1 MLPDVRH
8 LLTASKHNCPP
19 SQPHVHYFTTAS
31 RADTIKATALKH
43 KSHFLKMTHTS
54 FHIAL
59 LLLLS
64 SMHLLGSSLASKPFH
79 LSASADEV
87 PAIINSDLPITN
99 LSKRPVLQPK
109 ETAPPQFLRTLMDP
123 QGKVCV
129 RASLGVEYVVRENK
143 KNYYFNMNPSST
155 RATGFC
161 GNQKAILSLD
171 FDGGQLEFTF
181 IKEGDLSYVSTIKGL
196 LRPAP
201 PCTNCRNK
209 TYVGVIHYAKLF
221 KAKNGL
227 SFQCKSQMT
236 LILASYFRV
245 KLVPLQIQAFDLANG
260 AFGKEVEC
268 WEDYNKRMIPIILG
282 AVAAAVCL
290 IAILTCVLVR
300 ERRGQGYEQL

>member
-1 MLPDVRH
+1 MNY
-8 LLTASKHNCPP
+8 T
-19 SQPHVHYFTTAS
+19 S
-31 RADTIKATALKH
+31 R
-43 KSHFLKMTHTS
+43 
-54 FHIAL
+54 HIAL

-64 SMHLLGSSLASKPFH
+64 SMHWLGSSLATKPLH

-87 PAIINSDLPITN
+87 PAIINSDPPITN

-109 ETAPPQFLRTLMDP
+109 ETTPPQFLCTLRNP

-155 RATGFC
+155 QATGFC
-161 GNQKAILSLD
+161 GNQKSILSLD
-171 FDGGQLEFTF
+171 FDGGHLEFTF

-201 PCTNCRNK
+201 PCKNCQNK
-209 TYVGVIHYAKLF
+209 TYVGVINHDKLF

-290 IAILTCVLVR
+290 IAILTYVLVR

>member
-1 MLPDVRH
+1 ATLSQSPRCFV
-8 LLTASKHNCPP
+8 LT
-19 SQPHVHYFTTAS
+19 
-31 RADTIKATALKH
+31 
-43 KSHFLKMTHTS
+43 
-54 FHIAL
+54 
-59 LLLLS
+59 
-64 SMHLLGSSLASKPFH
+64 GSSLAAKPLH

-87 PAIINSDLPITN
+87 PAIINSDPPITN

-109 ETAPPQFLRTLMDP
+109 ETAPPQFLCTLRNP

-161 GNQKAILSLD
+161 GNQKSILSLD
-171 FDGGQLEFTF
+171 FDGGHLEFTF
-181 IKEGDLSYVSTIKGL
+181 IKRIRIIYEIISPCL
-196 LRPAP
+196 AP
-201 PCTNCRNK
+201 NK
-209 TYVGVIHYAKLF
+209 TYVGVINHDKLF

-290 IAILTCVLVR
+290 IAILTYVLVR

>member
-1 MLPDVRH
+1 
-8 LLTASKHNCPP
+8 
-19 SQPHVHYFTTAS
+19 
-31 RADTIKATALKH
+31 
-43 KSHFLKMTHTS
+43 
-54 FHIAL
+54 
-59 LLLLS
+59 
-64 SMHLLGSSLASKPFH
+64 
-79 LSASADEV
+79 SADEV
-87 PAIINSDLPITN
+87 PAIINSDPPITN

-109 ETAPPQFLRTLMDP
+109 ETTPPQFLCTLRNP

-155 RATGFC
+155 QATGFC
-161 GNQKAILSLD
+161 GNQKSILSLD
-171 FDGGQLEFTF
+171 FDGGHLEFTF
-181 IKEGDLSYVSTIKGL
+181 IKVPTVAFISMKIL
-196 LRPAP
+196 AP
-201 PCTNCRNK
+201 SAFHNK
-209 TYVGVIHYAKLF
+209 TYVGVINHDKLF

-290 IAILTCVLVR
+290 IAILTYVLVR